1 MFNYDTYGEITRD
14 STENT
19 PFHPLLTSKLTKKD
33 LSIYVTRILFHIK
46 LTKNITKGWSD
57 LDVNTQIDKDLKP

>member
-19 PFHPLLTSKLTKKD
+19 PFHPLLTSKHTKKD

-46 LTKNITKGWSD
+46 LTKTSQKAGQTW
-57 LDVNTQIDKDLKP
+57 T